1 MPLGLYNI
9 KAYSV
14 LAANAAAISLH
25 VAEHSQDYSAWFT
38 YD

>member
-25 VAEHSQDYSAWFT
+25 PVKTTVLGFLMIKL
-38 YD
+38 